1 MGCGLSLKV
10 CALCEFAHAH
20 ALRVHCAGDITR
32 MTASLDIRTGTRSVL
47 KYLAKPVFKSFGGA
61 LSER

>member
-1 MGCGLSLKV
+1 MASGKNKRCSIVKLG
-10 CALCEFAHAH
+10 
-20 ALRVHCAGDITR
+20 

-47 KYLAKPVFKSFGGA
+47 KYLAKPAFKSFAGA